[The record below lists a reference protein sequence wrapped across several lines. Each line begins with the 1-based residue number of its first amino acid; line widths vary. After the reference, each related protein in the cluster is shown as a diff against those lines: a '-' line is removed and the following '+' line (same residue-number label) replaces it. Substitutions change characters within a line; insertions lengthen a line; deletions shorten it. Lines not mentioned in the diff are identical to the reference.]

1 MALPAA
7 VCDAGDGNGGGDRRG
22 TERASGG
29 DGGGLLAALP
39 MTSDLPTEYTIVA
52 DVAPVKGLNGSGYS
66 AGVTFQ
72 QTDGTQ
78 FYHFRLDHGVKAS
91 SQLLRWP
98 DKNSA
103 VAPPAKH
110 ETEVKDGQ
118 AYRLRVTVSGE
129 KMIGYVDSVKQ
140 FEYDASAAGGKV
152 GLRVYNA
159 VALFDNIAVYSGVV
173 APEGA
178 EQAEN
183 LTLAGT
189 TPEIKDPEIFVNQIG
204 YDNGTSMR
212 ATIPNADGKEFKVV
226 NRATGEAAYT
236 GTVVGGIADFTG
248 LTADTDTTFYITC
261 ADKQQS
267 YDFEIGTNLIQRRS
281 MKQALAFMVQTRSD
295 ANVKG
300 DNSIA
305 WRDSHQFSFELNG
318 LVLQYMANP
327 SVYDNMPHSIVG
339 LGSCDYADLQTQN
352 EPDIVWLIKFAA
364 RRYYDWGCT
373 QGKKLHMLTKEQ
385 LAYYLYLA
393 PELIARGWEK
403 EEFYQNV
410 RDYTISV
417 WGKDEQPTNYQTQWY
432 WVDGTNHDL
441 YSVQKVFGGLKGSQ
455 PMGHSIVPNLMMYEV
470 AKRDGLGDAV
480 AEKFLKAAVDNCAYT
495 VSNTDGNDIC
505 DPYFCKGQRMSE
517 YVTIP
522 ALDYFVEMCPGGET
536 LKAQVKDKIAQWATV
551 NIARGNSLWDIRKAV
566 CLADLSSYTFHTSGN
581 TIDQEYW
588 TGAAYAL
595 ADGQNPSTTPKNE
608 PGNQAGLQAA
618 MYAAARVLKDD
629 AETTNRLHALGVAAI
644 DDLFG
649 RNPTGTSAFYDVAR
663 DFVGGD
669 AGWYK
674 QYSGGAGRLEGCTA
688 VIDANAPEFCYRNGG
703 YNPSKDYQN
712 NSSPTPRA
720 GSPITRRG
728 MLLWPTV
735 RRKML
740 RCLSTRRAANA
751 RT

>member
-1 MALPAA
+1 
-7 VCDAGDGNGGGDRRG
+7 
-22 TERASGG
+22 
-29 DGGGLLAALP
+29 

-52 DVAPVKGLNGSGYS
+52 DVALVKGLNGSGYS

-118 AYRLRVTVSGE
+118 AYRLRVTVSGK

-140 FEYDASAAGGKV
+140 FEYDASATGGKV

-178 EQAEN
+178 EQAED

-212 ATIPNADGKEFKVV
+212 ATIPNADGKEFRVV

-327 SVYDNMPHSIVG
+327 SVYDNMPQTIFAEGTYVG
-339 LGSCDYADLQTQN
+339 TNKLTGTEYEDLKTQN
-352 EPDIVWLIKFAA
+352 EPDIIWLIKFAA
-364 RRYYDWGCT
+364 RRYYDWGCA

-393 PELIARGWEK
+393 PELIARG
-403 EEFYQNV
+403 N
-410 RDYTISV
+410 
-417 WGKDEQPTNYQTQWY
+417 N
-432 WVDGTNHDL
+432 
-441 YSVQKVFGGLKGSQ
+441 
-455 PMGHSIVPNLMMYEV
+455 
-470 AKRDGLGDAV
+470 
-480 AEKFLKAAVDNCAYT
+480 
-495 VSNTDGNDIC
+495 
-505 DPYFCKGQRMSE
+505 
-517 YVTIP
+517 
-522 ALDYFVEMCPGGET
+522 
-536 LKAQVKDKIAQWATV
+536 
-551 NIARGNSLWDIRKAV
+551 LWDIRKAV

-608 PGNQAGLQAA
+608 PGNQAGLQAV

-649 RNPTGTSAFYDVAR
+649 RNPTGTAAFYHFKR
-663 DFVGGD
+663 DFTGGD

-740 RCLSTRRAANA
+740 RCLSTRRAAMWA
-751 RT
+751 TR

>member
-1 MALPAA
+1 M
-7 VCDAGDGNGGGDRRG
+7 R
-22 TERASGG
+22 
-29 DGGGLLAALP
+29 
-39 MTSDLPTEYTIVA
+39 
-52 DVAPVKGLNGSGYS
+52 
-66 AGVTFQ
+66 
-72 QTDGTQ
+72 
-78 FYHFRLDHGVKAS
+78 
-91 SQLLRWP
+91 
-98 DKNSA
+98 
-103 VAPPAKH
+103 
-110 ETEVKDGQ
+110 
-118 AYRLRVTVSGE
+118 
-129 KMIGYVDSVKQ
+129 
-140 FEYDASAAGGKV
+140 
-152 GLRVYNA
+152 NA

-178 EQAEN
+178 EQAED

-212 ATIPNADGKEFKVV
+212 ATIPNADGKEFRVV

-327 SVYDNMPHSIVG
+327 SVYDNMLHTVFAKMPN
-339 LGSCDYADLQTQN
+339 CEYEDLKTQN

-373 QGKKLHMLTKEQ
+373 QGKKLHMLIKEQ
-385 LAYYLYLA
+385 LAHYLYLA

-417 WGKDEQPTNYQTQWY
+417 WGKDEQPTNDQTQWY

-470 AKRDGLGDAV
+470 ASRDVRGGARP
-480 AEKFLKAAVDNCAYT
+480 EGRR
-495 VSNTDGNDIC
+495 GND
-505 DPYFCKGQRMSE
+505 E
-517 YVTIP
+517 P
-522 ALDYFVEMCPGGET
+522 APC
-536 LKAQVKDKIAQWATV
+536 
-551 NIARGNSLWDIRKAV
+551 AR
-566 CLADLSSYTFHTSGN
+566 
-581 TIDQEYW
+581 
-588 TGAAYAL
+588 
-595 ADGQNPSTTPKNE
+595 
-608 PGNQAGLQAA
+608 
-618 MYAAARVLKDD
+618 
-629 AETTNRLHALGVAAI
+629 
-644 DDLFG
+644 
-649 RNPTGTSAFYDVAR
+649 
-663 DFVGGD
+663 
-669 AGWYK
+669 
-674 QYSGGAGRLEGCTA
+674 
-688 VIDANAPEFCYRNGG
+688 
-703 YNPSKDYQN
+703 
-712 NSSPTPRA
+712 
-720 GSPITRRG
+720 RRG
-728 MLLWPTV
+728 DRRSV
-735 RRKML
+735 RPQPDRHGGI
-740 RCLSTRRAANA
+740 LSL
-751 RT
+751 

>member
-1 MALPAA
+1 
-7 VCDAGDGNGGGDRRG
+7 
-22 TERASGG
+22 
-29 DGGGLLAALP
+29 

-52 DVAPVKGLNGSGYS
+52 DVALVKGLNGSGYS

-159 VALFDNIAVYSGVV
+159 VALFDNIAVYSSVV

-178 EQAEN
+178 EQAED

-204 YDNGTSMR
+204 YDNGTAMR
-212 ATIPNADGKEFKVV
+212 ASCPNVADGTEFQVV
-226 NRATGEAAYT
+226 NAATKAVVRT
-236 GTVVGGIADFTG
+236 GTVEKGIADFTG

-339 LGSCDYADLQTQN
+339 LDSCDYADLQTQN

-364 RRYYDWGCT
+364 RRYYDVGT
-373 QGKKLHMLTKEQ
+373 KMGQKLHMLLKEQ

-393 PELIARGWEK
+393 PELIARGWESA
-403 EEFYQNV
+403 EFYQKV

-417 WGKDEQPTNYQTQWY
+417 WEKDEQPTNYQTQWY

-595 ADGQNPSTTPKNE
+595 ADRQNPSTTPKNE
-608 PGNQAGLQAA
+608 PGNQAGLQAV
-618 MYAAARVLKDD
+618 MYAAARVLEDD
-629 AETTNRLHALGVAAI
+629 AVNTRLHELGVAAI
-644 DDLFG
+644 DDLYG
-649 RNPTGTSAFYDVAR
+649 RNPSGRAAFYHFTR
-663 DFVGGD
+663 DFEGAD
-669 AGWYK
+669 LGWYK
-674 QYSGGAGRLEGCTA
+674 QYQGGAGRLEGCTA
-688 VIDANAPEFCYRNGG
+688 VIDANAPEFCYRNGAC
-703 YNPSKDYQN
+703 NPSKDYQN

-740 RCLSTRRAANA
+740 RCLSTRRAAMWA
-751 RT
+751 TR

>member
-1 MALPAA
+1 
-7 VCDAGDGNGGGDRRG
+7 
-22 TERASGG
+22 
-29 DGGGLLAALP
+29 

-52 DVAPVKGLNGSGYS
+52 DVALVKGLNDSGYS

-78 FYHFRLDHGVKAS
+78 FYHFRLDYGVKAS

-178 EQAEN
+178 EQAED

-212 ATIPNADGKEFKVV
+212 ATIPNADGKEFRVV

-327 SVYDNMPHSIVG
+327 SVYDNMPQTIFAEGTYVG
-339 LGSCDYADLQTQN
+339 TNKLTGTEYEDLKTQN
-352 EPDIVWLIKFAA
+352 EPDIIWLIKFAA

-393 PELIARGWEK
+393 PEL
-403 EEFYQNV
+403 
-410 RDYTISV
+410 
-417 WGKDEQPTNYQTQWY
+417 
-432 WVDGTNHDL
+432 
-441 YSVQKVFGGLKGSQ
+441 
-455 PMGHSIVPNLMMYEV
+455 
-470 AKRDGLGDAV
+470 
-480 AEKFLKAAVDNCAYT
+480 
-495 VSNTDGNDIC
+495 
-505 DPYFCKGQRMSE
+505 
-517 YVTIP
+517 
-522 ALDYFVEMCPGGET
+522 
-536 LKAQVKDKIAQWATV
+536 
-551 NIARGNSLWDIRKAV
+551 IARGNSLWDIRKAV

-595 ADGQNPSTTPKNE
+595 ADGQDPSTTPKNE

-649 RNPTGTSAFYDVAR
+649 RNPTGTAAFYHFKR
-663 DFVGGD
+663 DFTGG
-669 AGWYK
+669 GWYK

-740 RCLSTRRAANA
+740 RCLSTRRAAMWA
-751 RT
+751 TR

>member
-1 MALPAA
+1 
-7 VCDAGDGNGGGDRRG
+7 
-22 TERASGG
+22 
-29 DGGGLLAALP
+29 

-52 DVAPVKGLNGSGYS
+52 DVALVKGLNGSGYS

-159 VALFDNIAVYSGVV
+159 VALFDNIAVYSSVV

-178 EQAEN
+178 EQAED

-204 YDNGTSMR
+204 YDNGTAMR
-212 ATIPNADGKEFKVV
+212 ASCPNVVDGTEFQVV
-226 NRATGEAAYT
+226 NAATKAVVRT
-236 GTVVGGIADFTG
+236 GTVENGIADFTG
-248 LTADTDTTFYITC
+248 LETQADTDFYLTC
-261 ADKQQS
+261 AGKQS
-267 YDFEIGTNLIQRRS
+267 YTFTVGTNLIQRRS
-281 MKQALAFMVQTRSD
+281 VKNALAFMSETRSD
-295 ANVKG
+295 GFKRGGGSGNAGNGSGVG
-300 DNSIA
+300 

-339 LGSCDYADLQTQN
+339 LDSCDYADLQTQN

-364 RRYYDWGCT
+364 RRYYDVGT
-373 QGKKLHMLTKEQ
+373 KMGQKLHMLLKEQ

-393 PELIARGWEK
+393 PELIARGWESA
-403 EEFYQNV
+403 EFYQKV

-649 RNPTGTSAFYDVAR
+649 RNPTGTAAFYHFKR
-663 DFVGGD
+663 DFTGGD

-674 QYSGGAGRLEGCTA
+674 QYQGGAGRLEGCTA

-728 MLLWPTV
+728 TLRWPIV

-740 RCLSTRRAANA
+740 RCLSTRRAAMWA
-751 RT
+751 TR

>member
-1 MALPAA
+1 M
-7 VCDAGDGNGGGDRRG
+7 
-22 TERASGG
+22 
-29 DGGGLLAALP
+29 
-39 MTSDLPTEYTIVA
+39 
-52 DVAPVKGLNGSGYS
+52 
-66 AGVTFQ
+66 
-72 QTDGTQ
+72 
-78 FYHFRLDHGVKAS
+78 
-91 SQLLRWP
+91 
-98 DKNSA
+98 
-103 VAPPAKH
+103 
-110 ETEVKDGQ
+110 
-118 AYRLRVTVSGE
+118 
-129 KMIGYVDSVKQ
+129 
-140 FEYDASAAGGKV
+140 
-152 GLRVYNA
+152 
-159 VALFDNIAVYSGVV
+159 
-173 APEGA
+173 
-178 EQAEN
+178 
-183 LTLAGT
+183 
-189 TPEIKDPEIFVNQIG
+189 
-204 YDNGTSMR
+204 
-212 ATIPNADGKEFKVV
+212 
-226 NRATGEAAYT
+226 
-236 GTVVGGIADFTG
+236 
-248 LTADTDTTFYITC
+248 
-261 ADKQQS
+261 
-267 YDFEIGTNLIQRRS
+267 
-281 MKQALAFMVQTRSD
+281 
-295 ANVKG
+295 
-300 DNSIA
+300 
-305 WRDSHQFSFELNG
+305 
-318 LVLQYMANP
+318 
-327 SVYDNMPHSIVG
+327 
-339 LGSCDYADLQTQN
+339 
-352 EPDIVWLIKFAA
+352 
-364 RRYYDWGCT
+364 
-373 QGKKLHMLTKEQ
+373 
-385 LAYYLYLA
+385 
-393 PELIARGWEK
+393 
-403 EEFYQNV
+403 

-417 WGKDEQPTNYQTQWY
+417 WGKGEQPTNYQTQWY

-674 QYSGGAGRLEGCTA
+674 QYQGGAGRLEGCTA
-688 VIDANAPEFCYRNGG
+688 VIDANAPEFG
-703 YNPSKDYQN
+703 YHRLIDPAHTVAFRACKRECGHATPAVSK
-712 NSSPTPRA
+712 PLRK
-720 GSPITRRG
+720 TRRCILPG
-728 MLLWPTV
+728 ILRKVPDV
-735 RRKML
+735 VIIRKRRRKSAF
-740 RCLSTRRAANA
+740 RVETRIPLVGIIAVGDE
-751 RT
+751 

>member
-1 MALPAA
+1 
-7 VCDAGDGNGGGDRRG
+7 
-22 TERASGG
+22 
-29 DGGGLLAALP
+29 

-52 DVAPVKGLNGSGYS
+52 DVALVKGLNGSGYS

-103 VAPPAKH
+103 VAPPAKR

-204 YDNGTSMR
+204 YGNGTSMR

-300 DNSIA
+300 DNAIA

-327 SVYDNMPHSIVG
+327 SVYDNMPQTIFAEGTYVG
-339 LGSCDYADLQTQN
+339 TNKLTGTEYEDLKTQN
-352 EPDIVWLIKFAA
+352 EPDIIWLIKFAA

-393 PELIARGWEK
+393 PELIARG
-403 EEFYQNV
+403 N
-410 RDYTISV
+410 
-417 WGKDEQPTNYQTQWY
+417 N
-432 WVDGTNHDL
+432 
-441 YSVQKVFGGLKGSQ
+441 
-455 PMGHSIVPNLMMYEV
+455 
-470 AKRDGLGDAV
+470 
-480 AEKFLKAAVDNCAYT
+480 
-495 VSNTDGNDIC
+495 
-505 DPYFCKGQRMSE
+505 
-517 YVTIP
+517 
-522 ALDYFVEMCPGGET
+522 
-536 LKAQVKDKIAQWATV
+536 
-551 NIARGNSLWDIRKAV
+551 LWDIRKAV

-608 PGNQAGLQAA
+608 PGNQAGLQAV

-649 RNPTGTSAFYDVAR
+649 RNPTGTAAFYHVKR
-663 DFVGGD
+663 DFTGGD

-740 RCLSTRRAANA
+740 RCLSTRRAAMWA
-751 RT
+751 TR

>member
-1 MALPAA
+1 
-7 VCDAGDGNGGGDRRG
+7 
-22 TERASGG
+22 
-29 DGGGLLAALP
+29 

-52 DVAPVKGLNGSGYS
+52 DVALVKGLNGSGYS

-91 SQLLRWP
+91 SQLLRRP

-159 VALFDNIAVYSGVV
+159 VALFDNIAVYSSVV

-178 EQAEN
+178 EQAED

-204 YDNGTSMR
+204 YDNGTAMR
-212 ATIPNADGKEFKVV
+212 ASCPNVADGTEFQVV
-226 NRATGEAAYT
+226 NAATKAVVRT
-236 GTVVGGIADFTG
+236 GTVEKGIADFTG

-339 LGSCDYADLQTQN
+339 LDSCDYADLQTQN

-364 RRYYDWGCT
+364 RRYYDVGT
-373 QGKKLHMLTKEQ
+373 KMGQKLHMLLKEQ

-393 PELIARGWEK
+393 PELIARGWESA
-403 EEFYQNV
+403 EFYQKV

-417 WGKDEQPTNYQTQWY
+417 WEKDEQPTNYQTQWY

-522 ALDYFVEMCPGGET
+522 ALDYFVEMCPGEET

-608 PGNQAGLQAA
+608 PGNQAGLQAV

-649 RNPTGTSAFYDVAR
+649 RNPTGTAAFYDVAR

-688 VIDANAPEFCYRNGG
+688 VIDANAPEFCYRNGAC
-703 YNPSKDYQN
+703 NPSKDYQN

-740 RCLSTRRAANA
+740 RCLSTRRAAMWA
-751 RT
+751 TR

>member
-1 MALPAA
+1 
-7 VCDAGDGNGGGDRRG
+7 
-22 TERASGG
+22 
-29 DGGGLLAALP
+29 

-52 DVAPVKGLNGSGYS
+52 DVALVKGLNGSGYS

-103 VAPPAKH
+103 VAPPAKR

-178 EQAEN
+178 EQAED

-204 YDNGTSMR
+204 YDNGTSMH

-236 GTVVGGIADFTG
+236 GTAVGGIADFTG

-327 SVYDNMPHSIVG
+327 SVYDNMPQTIFAEGTYVG
-339 LGSCDYADLQTQN
+339 TNKLTGTEYEDLKTQN
-352 EPDIVWLIKFAA
+352 EPDIIWLIKFAA

-393 PELIARGWEK
+393 PELIARG
-403 EEFYQNV
+403 N
-410 RDYTISV
+410 
-417 WGKDEQPTNYQTQWY
+417 N
-432 WVDGTNHDL
+432 
-441 YSVQKVFGGLKGSQ
+441 
-455 PMGHSIVPNLMMYEV
+455 
-470 AKRDGLGDAV
+470 
-480 AEKFLKAAVDNCAYT
+480 
-495 VSNTDGNDIC
+495 
-505 DPYFCKGQRMSE
+505 
-517 YVTIP
+517 
-522 ALDYFVEMCPGGET
+522 
-536 LKAQVKDKIAQWATV
+536 
-551 NIARGNSLWDIRKAV
+551 LWDIRKAV

-608 PGNQAGLQAA
+608 PGNQAGLQAV

-649 RNPTGTSAFYDVAR
+649 RNPTGTAAFYHFKR
-663 DFVGGD
+663 DFEGAD
-669 AGWYK
+669 LGWYK
-674 QYSGGAGRLEGCTA
+674 QYQGGAGRLEGCTA
-688 VIDANAPEFCYRNGG
+688 VIDANAPEFCYRNGAC
-703 YNPSKDYQN
+703 NPSKDYQN

-740 RCLSTRRAANA
+740 RCLSTRRAAMWA
-751 RT
+751 TR

>member
-1 MALPAA
+1 
-7 VCDAGDGNGGGDRRG
+7 
-22 TERASGG
+22 
-29 DGGGLLAALP
+29 

-52 DVAPVKGLNGSGYS
+52 DVALVKGLNGSGYS

-91 SQLLRWP
+91 SQLLRRP

-159 VALFDNIAVYSGVV
+159 VALFDNIAVYSSVV

-178 EQAEN
+178 EQAED

-204 YDNGTSMR
+204 YGNGTSMR

-236 GTVVGGIADFTG
+236 GTAVGGIADFTG

-300 DNSIA
+300 DNAIA

-327 SVYDNMPHSIVG
+327 SVYDNMPQTIFAEGTYVG
-339 LGSCDYADLQTQN
+339 TNKLTGTEYEDLKTQN
-352 EPDIVWLIKFAA
+352 EPDIIWLIKFAA

-393 PELIARGWEK
+393 PELIARG
-403 EEFYQNV
+403 N
-410 RDYTISV
+410 
-417 WGKDEQPTNYQTQWY
+417 N
-432 WVDGTNHDL
+432 
-441 YSVQKVFGGLKGSQ
+441 
-455 PMGHSIVPNLMMYEV
+455 
-470 AKRDGLGDAV
+470 
-480 AEKFLKAAVDNCAYT
+480 
-495 VSNTDGNDIC
+495 
-505 DPYFCKGQRMSE
+505 
-517 YVTIP
+517 
-522 ALDYFVEMCPGGET
+522 
-536 LKAQVKDKIAQWATV
+536 
-551 NIARGNSLWDIRKAV
+551 LWDIRKAV

-608 PGNQAGLQAA
+608 PGNQAGLQAV

-649 RNPTGTSAFYDVAR
+649 RNPTGTAAFYDVAR

-688 VIDANAPEFCYRNGG
+688 VIDANAPEFCYRNGAC
-703 YNPSKDYQN
+703 NPSKDYQN

-740 RCLSTRRAANA
+740 RCLSTRRAAMWA
-751 RT
+751 TR

>member
-1 MALPAA
+1 M
-7 VCDAGDGNGGGDRRG
+7 R
-22 TERASGG
+22 
-29 DGGGLLAALP
+29 
-39 MTSDLPTEYTIVA
+39 
-52 DVAPVKGLNGSGYS
+52 
-66 AGVTFQ
+66 
-72 QTDGTQ
+72 
-78 FYHFRLDHGVKAS
+78 
-91 SQLLRWP
+91 
-98 DKNSA
+98 
-103 VAPPAKH
+103 
-110 ETEVKDGQ
+110 
-118 AYRLRVTVSGE
+118 
-129 KMIGYVDSVKQ
+129 
-140 FEYDASAAGGKV
+140 
-152 GLRVYNA
+152 NA

-178 EQAEN
+178 EQAED

-248 LTADTDTTFYITC
+248 LETQADTDFYLTC

-281 MKQALAFMVQTRSD
+281 VKQALAFMVQTRSD

-352 EPDIVWLIKFAA
+352 EPDIIWLIKFAA

-522 ALDYFVEMCPGGET
+522 ALDYFVEMCPGEET
-536 LKAQVKDKIAQWATV
+536 LKAQVKDKIAQWGTV
-551 NIARGNSLWDIRKAV
+551 NIARGNNLWDIRKAV

-595 ADGQNPSTTPKNE
+595 ADGQKPSTTPKNE

-649 RNPTGTSAFYDVAR
+649 RNPTGTAAFYHFKR
-663 DFVGGD
+663 DFTGGD
-669 AGWYK
+669 TGWYK

-740 RCLSTRRAANA
+740 RCLSTRRAAMWA
-751 RT
+751 TR

>member
-1 MALPAA
+1 
-7 VCDAGDGNGGGDRRG
+7 
-22 TERASGG
+22 
-29 DGGGLLAALP
+29 

-52 DVAPVKGLNGSGYS
+52 DVALVKGLNGSGYS

-103 VAPPAKH
+103 VAPPAKR

-178 EQAEN
+178 EQAED

-204 YDNGTSMR
+204 YGNGTSMR

-248 LTADTDTTFYITC
+248 LETQADTDFYLTC
-261 ADKQQS
+261 AGKQS
-267 YDFEIGTNLIQRRS
+267 YTFTVGTNLIQRRS
-281 MKQALAFMVQTRSD
+281 VKNALAFMSETRSD
-295 ANVKG
+295 GFKRGGGSGNAGNGSGVG
-300 DNSIA
+300 

-339 LGSCDYADLQTQN
+339 LDSCDYADLQTQN

-364 RRYYDWGCT
+364 RRYYDVGT
-373 QGKKLHMLTKEQ
+373 KMGQKLHMLLKEQ

-393 PELIARGWEK
+393 PELIARGWESA
-403 EEFYQNV
+403 EFYQKV

-649 RNPTGTSAFYDVAR
+649 RNPTGTAAFYHFKR
-663 DFVGGD
+663 DFTGGD

-674 QYSGGAGRLEGCTA
+674 QYQGGAGRLEGCTA

-728 MLLWPTV
+728 TLRWPIV

-740 RCLSTRRAANA
+740 RCLSTRRAAMWA
-751 RT
+751 TR

>member
-1 MALPAA
+1 
-7 VCDAGDGNGGGDRRG
+7 
-22 TERASGG
+22 
-29 DGGGLLAALP
+29 

-52 DVAPVKGLNGSGYS
+52 DVALVKGLNGSGYS

-178 EQAEN
+178 EQAED

-212 ATIPNADGKEFKVV
+212 ATIPNADGKEFRVV

-300 DNSIA
+300 DNAIA

-327 SVYDNMPHSIVG
+327 SVYDNMPQTIFAEGTYVG
-339 LGSCDYADLQTQN
+339 TNKLTGTEYEDLKTQN
-352 EPDIVWLIKFAA
+352 EPDIIWLIKFAA

-393 PELIARGWEK
+393 PELIARG
-403 EEFYQNV
+403 N
-410 RDYTISV
+410 
-417 WGKDEQPTNYQTQWY
+417 N
-432 WVDGTNHDL
+432 
-441 YSVQKVFGGLKGSQ
+441 
-455 PMGHSIVPNLMMYEV
+455 
-470 AKRDGLGDAV
+470 
-480 AEKFLKAAVDNCAYT
+480 
-495 VSNTDGNDIC
+495 
-505 DPYFCKGQRMSE
+505 
-517 YVTIP
+517 
-522 ALDYFVEMCPGGET
+522 
-536 LKAQVKDKIAQWATV
+536 
-551 NIARGNSLWDIRKAV
+551 LWDIRKAV

-608 PGNQAGLQAA
+608 PGNQAGLQAV

-649 RNPTGTSAFYDVAR
+649 RNPTGTAAFYHFKR
-663 DFVGGD
+663 DFTGGD

-740 RCLSTRRAANA
+740 RCLSTRRAAMWA
-751 RT
+751 TR

>member
-1 MALPAA
+1 
-7 VCDAGDGNGGGDRRG
+7 
-22 TERASGG
+22 
-29 DGGGLLAALP
+29 

-52 DVAPVKGLNGSGYS
+52 DVALVKGLNGSGYS

-178 EQAEN
+178 EQAED

-204 YDNGTSMR
+204 YDNGTAMR
-212 ATIPNADGKEFKVV
+212 ASCPNVVDGTEFQVV
-226 NRATGEAAYT
+226 NAATKAVVRT
-236 GTVVGGIADFTG
+236 GTVENGIADFTG
-248 LTADTDTTFYITC
+248 LETQADTDFYLTC
-261 ADKQQS
+261 AGKQS
-267 YDFEIGTNLIQRRS
+267 YTFTVGTNLIQRRS
-281 MKQALAFMVQTRSD
+281 VKNALAFMSETRSD
-295 ANVKG
+295 GFKRGGGSGNAGNGSGVG
-300 DNSIA
+300 

-339 LGSCDYADLQTQN
+339 LDSCDYADLQTQN

-364 RRYYDWGCT
+364 RRYYDVGT
-373 QGKKLHMLTKEQ
+373 KMGQKLHMLLKEQ

-393 PELIARGWEK
+393 PELIARGWESA
-403 EEFYQNV
+403 EFYQKV

-649 RNPTGTSAFYDVAR
+649 RNPTGTAAFYHFKR
-663 DFVGGD
+663 DFTGGD

-674 QYSGGAGRLEGCTA
+674 QYQGGAGRLEGCTA

-728 MLLWPTV
+728 TLRWPIV

-740 RCLSTRRAANA
+740 RCLSTRRAAMWA
-751 RT
+751 TR

>member
-1 MALPAA
+1 
-7 VCDAGDGNGGGDRRG
+7 
-22 TERASGG
+22 
-29 DGGGLLAALP
+29 

-52 DVAPVKGLNGSGYS
+52 DVALVKGLNGSGYS

-103 VAPPAKH
+103 VAPPAKR

-129 KMIGYVDSVKQ
+129 KIIGYVDSVKQ

-178 EQAEN
+178 EQAED

-204 YDNGTSMR
+204 YGNGTSMR

-236 GTVVGGIADFTG
+236 GTAVGGIADFTG

-327 SVYDNMPHSIVG
+327 SVYDNMPQTIFAEGTYVG
-339 LGSCDYADLQTQN
+339 TNKLTGTEYEDLKTQN
-352 EPDIVWLIKFAA
+352 EPDIIWLIKFAA

-393 PELIARGWEK
+393 PELIARG
-403 EEFYQNV
+403 N
-410 RDYTISV
+410 
-417 WGKDEQPTNYQTQWY
+417 N
-432 WVDGTNHDL
+432 
-441 YSVQKVFGGLKGSQ
+441 
-455 PMGHSIVPNLMMYEV
+455 
-470 AKRDGLGDAV
+470 
-480 AEKFLKAAVDNCAYT
+480 
-495 VSNTDGNDIC
+495 
-505 DPYFCKGQRMSE
+505 
-517 YVTIP
+517 
-522 ALDYFVEMCPGGET
+522 
-536 LKAQVKDKIAQWATV
+536 
-551 NIARGNSLWDIRKAV
+551 LWDIRKAV

-608 PGNQAGLQAA
+608 PGNQAGLQAV

-649 RNPTGTSAFYDVAR
+649 RNPTGTAAFYHFKR
-663 DFVGGD
+663 DFTGGD

-688 VIDANAPEFCYRNGG
+688 VIDANAPEFCYRNGAC
-703 YNPSKDYQN
+703 NPSKDYQN

-740 RCLSTRRAANA
+740 RCLSTRRAAMWA
-751 RT
+751 TR

>member
-1 MALPAA
+1 
-7 VCDAGDGNGGGDRRG
+7 
-22 TERASGG
+22 
-29 DGGGLLAALP
+29 

-52 DVAPVKGLNGSGYS
+52 DVALVKGLNDSGYS

-78 FYHFRLDHGVKAS
+78 FYHFRLDYGVKAS

-178 EQAEN
+178 EQAED

-212 ATIPNADGKEFKVV
+212 ATIPNADGKEFRVV

-327 SVYDNMPHSIVG
+327 SVYDNMPQTIFAEGTYVG
-339 LGSCDYADLQTQN
+339 TNKLTGTEYEDLKTQN
-352 EPDIVWLIKFAA
+352 EPDIIWLIKFAA

-393 PELIARGWEK
+393 PEL
-403 EEFYQNV
+403 
-410 RDYTISV
+410 
-417 WGKDEQPTNYQTQWY
+417 
-432 WVDGTNHDL
+432 
-441 YSVQKVFGGLKGSQ
+441 
-455 PMGHSIVPNLMMYEV
+455 
-470 AKRDGLGDAV
+470 
-480 AEKFLKAAVDNCAYT
+480 
-495 VSNTDGNDIC
+495 
-505 DPYFCKGQRMSE
+505 
-517 YVTIP
+517 
-522 ALDYFVEMCPGGET
+522 
-536 LKAQVKDKIAQWATV
+536 
-551 NIARGNSLWDIRKAV
+551 IARGNSLWDIRKAV

-595 ADGQNPSTTPKNE
+595 ADGQDPSTTPKNE

-649 RNPTGTSAFYDVAR
+649 RNPTGTAAFYHFKR
-663 DFVGGD
+663 DFTGGD
-669 AGWYK
+669 TGWYK

-740 RCLSTRRAANA
+740 RCLSTRRAAMWA
-751 RT
+751 TR